1 MVEEAR
7 STGNENSDD
16 LSANVY
22 DVQTG
27 PPHEGDTGEGIL
39 INTSR
44 GPIPGIL
51 HRGTQVGEGA
61 ILWAS
66 GARGGYTGPAYGIYA
81 DLAEEFTSQ
90 GITSLRL
97 NYRQPGV
104 LPESV
109 LDVMCGV
116 SVLKTIGC
124 SRVTLVGHS
133 FGGAV
138 VIAAGGLSNQVA
150 AVVSLSPQTAGAQ
163 GAGDISPRPLL
174 IVHGLEDTRLPA
186 YCATRIHQWAR
197 EPKELVLYPGT
208 EHGLRECNDELR
220 ELLRRWIPEKL
231 EGT

>member
-1 MVEEAR
+1 MAQGPPG
-7 STGNENSDD
+7 TGSESPDD
-16 LSANVY
+16 LTANVY

-44 GPIPGIL
+44 GPIPGIIN
-51 HRGTQVGEGA
+51 RGDQGGERA

-66 GARGGYTGPAYGIYA
+66 GARGGYSGPAHGIYA
-81 DLAEEFTSQ
+81 DLAAEFTSQ

-109 LDVMCGV
+109 LDVMCGL
-116 SVLKTIGC
+116 SVLKGIGC

-138 VIAAGGLSNQVA
+138 VISAGGLSDQVS
-150 AVVSLSPQTAGAQ
+150 AVVSLSPQTHGAQ
-163 GAGDISPRPLL
+163 GAGEVSPRPLL
-174 IVHGLEDTRLPA
+174 IVHGLEDTRLPP
-186 YCATRIHQWAR
+186 YCATQIHQWAR
-197 EPKELVLYPGT
+197 EPKELVLYPGA
-208 EHGLRECNDELR
+208 EHGLRECDGELR

-231 EGT
+231 G